1 MSKMFFL
8 WFLAG
13 FPGTDGSSLAA
24 GVAADW
30 TNYNPLPEIR
40 GPGFSGE
47 KKTGG
52 SRYFCG

>member
-1 MSKMFFL
+1 MPKMFFL

-47 KKTGG
+47 KKD
-52 SRYFCG
+52 RR